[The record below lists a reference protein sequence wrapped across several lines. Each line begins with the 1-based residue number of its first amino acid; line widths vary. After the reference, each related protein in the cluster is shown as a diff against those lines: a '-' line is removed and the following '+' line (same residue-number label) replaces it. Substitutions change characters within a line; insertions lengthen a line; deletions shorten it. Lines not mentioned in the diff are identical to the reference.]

1 MQERNSNTDYF
12 FWLPLVGGLV
22 LFFLAA
28 LNTPPPPPILAT
40 STESP
45 VDLPSTG
52 EMLADGGLDQ
62 TIDFWEGIIEV
73 EPENGEAYYQLGL
86 LFAITD
92 PKSAGSYLNN
102 AAELDNQ
109 YEDKSAQI
117 IRVLRLVEFSERE
130 EYQLIQVG
138 QVLGSV
144 EEWALAREAFSRATT
159 INPNYGEAWAFLGEA
174 ETQLNEDPSDSF
186 ETALSIDPKSFS
198 VNFFLGLFW
207 LRNDDPAKALE
218 FFATADEID
227 PENKIVLTNIA
238 YGLFAIGQTN
248 DAIAQ
253 FQNIVELDRNDIF
266 SWLTLAEFSIQNEIQ
281 VEIIGIEAARKALLI
296 DKNNIKANALLGR
309 AYTLLGDRVL
319 SRRFLQ
325 KAVELNGND
334 AMTHYYLALHFL
346 SLEQNSEKAMAYLE
360 KTIELGKNQIW
371 ALQASE
377 ILKQFTP

>member
-28 LNTPPPPPILAT
+28 LNTPPSPPILAT

-52 EMLADGGLDQ
+52 EMLAAGGLDQ

>member
-28 LNTPPPPPILAT
+28 LNTPPSPPILAT

>member
-28 LNTPPPPPILAT
+28 LNTPPSPPILAT

-309 AYTLLGDRVL
+309 AYTLLGDRGL

>member
-28 LNTPPPPPILAT
+28 LNTPPSPPILAT
-40 STESP
+40 SPESP

-52 EMLADGGLDQ
+52 EMLAAGGLDQ

>member
-22 LFFLAA
+22 LFFLA
-28 LNTPPPPPILAT
+28 LNTPPSPPILAT

>member
-1 MQERNSNTDYF
+1 M
-12 FWLPLVGGLV
+12 
-22 LFFLAA
+22 
-28 LNTPPPPPILAT
+28 
-40 STESP
+40 
-45 VDLPSTG
+45 
-52 EMLADGGLDQ
+52 
-62 TIDFWEGIIEV
+62 
-73 EPENGEAYYQLGL
+73 
-86 LFAITD
+86 
-92 PKSAGSYLNN
+92 K
-102 AAELDNQ
+102 
-109 YEDKSAQI
+109 
-117 IRVLRLVEFSERE
+117 
-130 EYQLIQVG
+130 
-138 QVLGSV
+138 
-144 EEWALAREAFSRATT
+144 
-159 INPNYGEAWAFLGEA
+159 
-174 ETQLNEDPSDSF
+174 
-186 ETALSIDPKSFS
+186 
-198 VNFFLGLFW
+198 
-207 LRNDDPAKALE
+207 
-218 FFATADEID
+218 
-227 PENKIVLTNIA
+227 LTNIILA
-238 YGLFAIGQTN
+238 NITIQPIY
-248 DAIAQ
+248 IAQ